1 MTEQEDPRAKY
12 RQLPEPV
19 LPEDGVETVDTRR
32 VPERDLRADE
42 ERFLHNAG

>member
-1 MTEQEDPRAKY
+1 MSETEDPRAQY

-19 LPEDGVETVDTRR
+19 LAEDGVETVDTRK
-32 VPERDLRADE
+32 VPERDLRADD

>member
-1 MTEQEDPRAKY
+1 MTEPQDPRAQY

-32 VPERDLRADE
+32 VPERDVLADE
-42 ERFLHNAG
+42 ERFLYNAG